1 MTKFANKYEG
11 EYMISEL
18 IRKKGCYAHFEYNYL
33 YAGGTNIVLQV
44 ISYNPVDK
52 SYRLFHQMNGA
63 DCMDVLQKMY
73 DFTYKLYK

>member
-1 MTKFANKYEG
+1 MTFSNRYEG

-18 IRKKGCYAHFEYNYL
+18 LRKEGRYAHFEYDSL
-33 YAGGTNIVLQV
+33 YNGGTNIVLQV

-52 SYRLFHQMNGA
+52 SHCLLHQMDGA

-73 DFTYKLYK
+73 DFIYKLYK